1 MKPNIK
7 KIYIYG
13 AVITSILGVINH
25 FLYEWTG
32 NNSFIALFCATNES
46 TWEHL
51 KLLFFPYLIWVIV
64 SYFCIGKE
72 NEGYINTNALSCAI
86 GLSSIVVLFYTY
98 TGILGTSIDF
108 INIAIY
114 FVAVIISFY
123 ISYRHYINNSYLVK
137 KEDTLCNNVLG
148 IFFFAAMSL
157 LFFIFTFSTPNLG
170 IFIPPT
176 L

>member
-72 NEGYINTNALSCAI
+72 NEGYINTNALSCITMNTITPA
-86 GLSSIVVLFYTY
+86 LKNTPEELYVL
-98 TGILGTSIDF
+98 I
-108 INIAIY
+108 
-114 FVAVIISFY
+114 
-123 ISYRHYINNSYLVK
+123 
-137 KEDTLCNNVLG
+137 
-148 IFFFAAMSL
+148 
-157 LFFIFTFSTPNLG
+157 
-170 IFIPPT
+170 
-176 L
+176 

>member
-7 KIYIYG
+7 KVYIWG
-13 AVITSILGVINH
+13 AIITSILGVIGH

-32 NNSFIALFCATNES
+32 NNSFVALFCATNES

-64 SYFCIGKE
+64 SYFYIGKE
-72 NEGYINTNALSCAI
+72 NECYINTNALSLAI
-86 GLSSIVVLFYTY
+86 GLLSIVVLFYTY
-98 TGILGTSIDF
+98 TGVLGTSIDF

-114 FVAVIISFY
+114 FVTVIISFY
-123 ISYRHYINNSYLVK
+123 ISYRHYMNNSYLIK
-137 KEDTLCNNVLG
+137 KEDTLCNNALG
-148 IFFFAAMSL
+148 ISFFAVMTL
-157 LFFIFTFSTPNLG
+157 LFFIFTFSTPDLG
-170 IFIPPT
+170 IFIPPN